1 MNFLFTFK
9 HGNFTMHYET
19 RIQFK
24 CSYVLFPDTIPGKKH
39 LCRAF
44 ETIFYKLKFTTSFFV
59 CARMLRNNDTRLP
72 TIDDYDMITDYTI
85 IQCTITQLYRLY
97 NYIPHNNT
105 FILIIH
111 RGLHSQQNCTITQ
124 TSNLNAET
132 FCRAC
137 LVPDYHDSDKNLHQ
151 LVHVRIIYGSHVL
164 GHTTWPLT
172 PHKVHFTT
180 HDCCYA

>member
-1 MNFLFTFK
+1 MCMNFLFTFK

-124 TSNLNAET
+124 TSNLNT
-132 FCRAC
+132 NFLQC
-137 LVPDYHDSDKNLHQ
+137 LLGARLPRLRQQFTSVGRCAHNLWVPCP
-151 LVHVRIIYGSHVL
+151 GSHDMAAY
-164 GHTTWPLT
+164 TT
-172 PHKVHFTT
+172 
-180 HDCCYA
+180 